1 MAAAAGGRPGGAAHL
16 RLGLRLRRG
25 SWLTGPI
32 ALFALL
38 RIPSFLEPHWYTDE
52 AGYVTTAR
60 SLLEGKVL
68 YSQVWNNKPPIHLWT
83 VAVVIQLFGTG
94 EAALHTI
101 TFVTGL
107 LTLLAVAYLG
117 DRLLGR
123 RRTVVALLV
132 VAVLLGT
139 PLVDAE
145 LLIPESLLI
154 APVAWAGAILLT
166 RVTVPDRRRWPLW
179 PIGVGALAALAIGY
193 QQTALAETCAFGLIL
208 AIVGRATWRRV
219 TVYAGTVVAITA
231 AWLIP
236 AIVTAGAGKVAYAL
250 VGFWI
255 PFTEYRY
262 SGDAA
267 GHTLLH
273 LLLPAGVLALLV
285 VGAWLCRRDR
295 DLRWGLWVWAG
306 AALLVPALARQ
317 PWAHWLVPSIAPAV
331 LALSGLPLR
340 SPVGAARLRR
350 LAGAGLVAATLLA
363 AAGAS
368 GAGLDWVDIIDGS
381 SHNLLYYYGGAA
393 SLLTGAR
400 SLEAYQDQ
408 FDYRFPEDAAV
419 SAWLTAHGLDGSS
432 AVVWSDDAWLY
443 DDNQLQLMLPTPPI
457 YNDEALLGN
466 YGPVARRVAELDP
479 EVVVTE
485 GEARQS
491 YPEINSVLTAGYRE
505 VDQSGTEIVWVQDGM
520 VAAVTASPAAG

>member
-1 MAAAAGGRPGGAAHL
+1 MAAAVEGRLGGAAHL
-16 RLGLRLRRG
+16 RLGHRLRRG
-25 SWLTGPI
+25 FWLTGPI
-32 ALFALL
+32 ALFTLL

-60 SLLEGKVL
+60 SLLQGKVL
-68 YSQVWNNKPPIHLWT
+68 YTQVWNNKPPIHLWT
-83 VAVVIQLFGTG
+83 VAVVIQLFGTS

-101 TFVTGL
+101 TFATGV

-117 DRLLGR
+117 NHLLSR
-123 RRTVVALLV
+123 RRTLVALFV

-139 PLVDAE
+139 PLFDAE
-145 LLIPESLLI
+145 LLVPESLLI
-154 APVAWAGAILLT
+154 APITWAGAILLT
-166 RVTVPDRRRWPLW
+166 RVGAPDRRRWPLW
-179 PIGVGALAALAIGY
+179 PVAVGVLAGLAVGY
-193 QQTALAETCAFGLIL
+193 QQTALSETCAFGLIL
-208 AIVGRATWRRV
+208 AIVGRVTWRRV
-219 TVYAGTVVAITA
+219 TVYATTVLAVTA

-250 VGFWI
+250 VGYWI
-255 PFTEYRY
+255 PFTQYRY
-262 SGDAA
+262 TGGGA
-267 GHTLLH
+267 GHVLLH
-273 LLLPAGVLALLV
+273 LILPAGVLALLV

-295 DLRWGLWVWAG
+295 EPGWGLWVWAG
-306 AALLVPALARQ
+306 AALLVPAVARQ
-317 PWAHWLVPSIAPAV
+317 PWAHYLIPSLVPTV
-331 LALSGLPLR
+331 LALSSLPLR
-340 SPVGAARLRR
+340 SPMGAALPRR
-350 LAGAGLVAATLLA
+350 LAGGALVVGTLLA

-368 GAGLDWVDIIDGS
+368 AAGMDWVDIINQNP
-381 SHNLLYYYGGAA
+381 HNVFNYYGGAA
-393 SLLTGAR
+393 SVLTRGQ

-408 FDYRFPEDAAV
+408 FDYRVPEDSAV
-419 SAWLTAHGLDGSS
+419 SAWISAHGLDGSS
-432 AVVWSDDAWLY
+432 AVVWSADAWLY
-443 DDNQLQLMLPTPPI
+443 DDNQLQLILPTPPI
-457 YNDEALLGN
+457 YNDESLLGN

>member
-1 MAAAAGGRPGGAAHL
+1 MAAAAGEAPGGAARS
-16 RLGLRLRRG
+16 RLGFRLRRG
-25 SWLTGPI
+25 FWLTGPI
-32 ALFALL
+32 ALFTLL

-60 SLLEGKVL
+60 SLLQGKVL
-68 YSQVWNNKPPIHLWT
+68 YTQIWNNKPPIHLWT
-83 VAVVIQLFGTG
+83 VALVIQLFGTS

-101 TFVTGL
+101 TFVTGV

-117 DRLLGR
+117 SHLLSR

-139 PLVDAE
+139 PLFDAE
-145 LLIPESLLI
+145 LILPESLLI
-154 APVAWAGAILLT
+154 APITWAGAILLT
-166 RVTVPDRRRWPLW
+166 RAATPDRRRWPLW
-179 PIGVGALAALAIGY
+179 PLAVGVLAGVAIGY

-208 AIVGRATWRRV
+208 ALVGRATWRRV
-219 TVYAGTVVAITA
+219 VGYAATALAVTA

-250 VGFWI
+250 VGYWI
-255 PFTEYRY
+255 PFTQYRY
-262 SGDAA
+262 SGGGAE
-267 GHTLLH
+267 HLLLH
-273 LLLPAGVLALLV
+273 LILPAGVLALLV

-295 DLRWGLWVWAG
+295 EPGWGLWVWAG
-306 AALLVPALARQ
+306 AALLVPAVARQ
-317 PWAHWLVPSIAPAV
+317 PWAHYLIPSLVPTV
-331 LALSGLPLR
+331 LALSSLPLR
-340 SPVGAARLRR
+340 SPMGAALPRR
-350 LAGAGLVAATLLA
+350 LAGGALVVGTLLA

-368 GAGLDWVDIIDGS
+368 SAGMDWVNVLNENT
-381 SHNLLYYYGGAA
+381 HNVFFYYGGAA
-393 SLLTGAR
+393 SVLTRGQ

-408 FDYRFPEDAAV
+408 FDYRVPEDSAV
-419 SAWLTAHGLDGSS
+419 SAWISAHGLDGSS
-432 AVVWSDDAWLY
+432 AVVWSADSWLY
-443 DDNQLQLMLPTPPI
+443 DDNQLQLILPTPPI

-485 GEARQS
+485 GSSRQS
-491 YPEINSVLTAGYRE
+491 YPEINSVLTARYRE